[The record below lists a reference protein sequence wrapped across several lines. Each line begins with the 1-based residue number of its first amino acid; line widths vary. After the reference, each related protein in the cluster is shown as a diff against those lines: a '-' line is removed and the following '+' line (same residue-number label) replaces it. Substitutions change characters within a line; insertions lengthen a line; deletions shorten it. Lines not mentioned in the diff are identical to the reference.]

1 MAKPI
6 KSQRKN
12 CAKPTLYKTPRGDFM
27 ADMGDGRVVPV
38 VKTDINEY
46 AEGKD
51 NA

>member
-1 MAKPI
+1 MVKNT
-6 KSQRKN
+6 KDQRKK

-27 ADMGDGRVVPV
+27 ADMGDGRVIPV

>member
-12 CAKPTLYKTPRGDFM
+12 CAKPTLYKTPRGD
-27 ADMGDGRVVPV
+27 DMGDGRVVPV